1 MENVETMQSLTGFQ
15 HWLGTNYK
23 TLPTDSG
30 EMTKRA
36 RLYLEYLK
44 STKNGNIKSNQKF

>member
-36 RLYLEYLK
+36 RLYLEFLK
-44 STKNGNIKSNQKF
+44 ETAKHNEKRK